1 MLFSFPVPCHDDVS
15 PCSIT
20 VSLSCF
26 ADRYGQLGSAQREL
40 DKQKNEC
47 AHRKQGQE
55 RMEKEIGDLHSR
67 LTQAEHAACSSSEME
82 ELVAGAVHVA

>member
-1 MLFSFPVPCHDDVS
+1 MLTLCV
-15 PCSIT
+15 T
-20 VSLSCF
+20 LSLSCF
-26 ADRYGQLGSAQREL
+26 TGCCWQLGAAKREL

-55 RMEKEIGDLHSR
+55 RMEKDIGDLHSR

-82 ELVAGAVHVA
+82 DLITGAVHVA